1 MPDISTSYLGI
12 VLKNPIIIASSGLTD
27 SVEKIKD
34 LEKNGA
40 AAVVLKSLFEEEI
53 VMEMTE
59 ARLKMTGHPYVFP
72 ETFDYMDESEE
83 QDIVRKYL
91 TLIREAK
98 ANTNIP
104 IIASI
109 NCISSQKWLYLAA
122 EIEKAGADALE
133 LNIFLLPSDID
144 REPLDNLII
153 TESIIKQ
160 VKEIV
165 ALPLSIKIGYY
176 NSSLTNYIKRI
187 AESGSDGIV
196 LFNRSWTPDIDL
208 KNLTISSG
216 EILSSPNNIGIPL
229 RWVSIMSGRV
239 ECDIAASTGIYD
251 GDGLIKLLLAGANA
265 VQIASTIYIN
275 GHGHIRT
282 MLKRLEE
289 WMVSNEFDK
298 IDSFKGHL
306 SQSSSKNPASW
317 ERVQFMK
324 TFSQFTM

>member
-1 MPDISTSYLGI
+1 MPDLATSYLGI

-27 SVEKIKD
+27 SVEKIKE

-59 ARLKMTGHPYVFP
+59 TRLKMTGQPYVFP
-72 ETFDYMDESEE
+72 ETMDYMDESGEE
-83 QDIVRKYL
+83 DTVRKYL

-98 ANTNIP
+98 ENTHIP

-109 NCISSQKWLYLAA
+109 NCMSSQKWLYLAA

-133 LNIFLLPSDID
+133 LNIFLLPSDTE

-160 VKEIV
+160 VKEFV
-165 ALPLSIKIGYY
+165 AMPLSVKISYY
-176 NSSLTNYIKRI
+176 NSSLTNYIERV

-208 KNLTISSG
+208 ENLTISSG
-216 EILSSPNNIGIPL
+216 EVLSSSKDIGIPL
-229 RWVSIMSGRV
+229 RWVSIMSGRID
-239 ECDIAASTGIYD
+239 CDIAASTGIHD
-251 GDGLIKLLLAGANA
+251 GNGLIKMLLAGANA
-265 VQIASTIYIN
+265 VQIASTIYLN
-275 GHGHIRT
+275 GPAHIKM
-282 MLKRLEE
+282 MLNRLEE
-289 WMVSNEFDK
+289 WMKTNEFDK
-298 IDSFKGHL
+298 ISSFKGHL
-306 SQSSSKNPASW
+306 SQSNSKNPAPW

-324 TFSQFTM
+324 TFRQFTM